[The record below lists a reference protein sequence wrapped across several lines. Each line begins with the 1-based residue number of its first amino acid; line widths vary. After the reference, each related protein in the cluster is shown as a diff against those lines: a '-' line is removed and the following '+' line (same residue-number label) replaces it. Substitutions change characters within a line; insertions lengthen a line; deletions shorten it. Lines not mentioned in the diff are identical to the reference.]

1 MQYISPSSGFPLS
14 LQMNGTSIMD
24 KTPVLLVFPLFF
36 LSFFFFFSS
45 ASLWLPTY
53 LPPPSCLC
61 AQLCNPMDCSAPGSS
76 VHGLFQARILGCH
89 FLLLFFVSLNI
100 SSTFSTCQALIEAL
114 QIQIKPSNNGR
125 DGWLTTNILI
135 PPAPPLKKKKFWPC
149 STAVRILVP
158 QPGI

>member
-1 MQYISPSSGFPLS
+1 MAHPSWTRLRFCLFSLCSFFP
-14 LQMNGTSIMD
+14 
-24 KTPVLLVFPLFF
+24 
-36 LSFFFFFSS
+36 FFFFSS

-61 AQLCNPMDCSAPGSS
+61 AQSCNPMDCSAPGSS
-76 VHGLFQARILGCH
+76 VHGLFQARILCCD

-135 PPAPPLKKKKFWPC
+135 PPAPPLKKKNSGHAAQW
-149 STAVRILVP
+149 S
-158 QPGI
+158 GS